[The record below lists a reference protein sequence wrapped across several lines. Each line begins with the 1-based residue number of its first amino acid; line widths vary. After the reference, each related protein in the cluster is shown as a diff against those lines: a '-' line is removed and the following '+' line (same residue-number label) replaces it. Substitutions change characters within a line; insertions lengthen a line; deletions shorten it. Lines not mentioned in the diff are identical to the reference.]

1 MKLVEREVK
10 SASVV
15 VATVQVPVYD
25 TLEEAVEKEG
35 KDTVLSL
42 FNTQNATNQCNNAR
56 ASVAA
61 PSKGKI
67 KDTIIQ
73 EIMDGKFL
81 EDPEFQAAKGDVV
94 RQRAWV
100 EKLVETR
107 IAEHKAKFSNKS
119 AQVDDGSAEE

>member
-25 TLEEAVEKEG
+25 TLEEAIEKEG

-56 ASVAA
+56 AAVAA
-61 PSKGKI
+61 PSKPKI
-67 KDTIIQ
+67 KDALIQ
-73 EIMDGKFL
+73 EIMDGKFN
-81 EDPEFQAAKGDVV
+81 EDPEFLAAKGDIV
-94 RQRAWV
+94 RQRSWV
-100 EKLVETR
+100 EKMVETR
-107 IAEHKAKFSNKS
+107 IAEHKSKFSKP
-119 AQVDDGSAEE
+119 ATEDDASAE